1 MFLVFNSFIIL
12 ETCIIPIFLKDTVF
26 ISFFTP
32 DGSYPGL
39 ALKLKKSLDKFNLK
53 SHIVKINRSFRTWEE
68 GTNYKP
74 SFIFQ
79 SLLKFRTNVVWLD
92 IDTEVWQYPH
102 LLFEDHDF
110 AIYNWIA
117 DNDHH
122 LYGKI
127 PYDPKTKSLMCSG
140 GVQKYSYTA
149 PSIHLLL
156 SWIEILRETKNNTK
170 GDDPFL
176 DVVFNKGKFNL
187 NTLWLPK
194 TYNRMDKHSI
204 FWSKIKKDSIVIN
217 HDYKGGGHRNTDI
230 SDIKG
235 F

>member
-1 MFLVFNSFIIL
+1 M
-12 ETCIIPIFLKDTVF
+12 
-26 ISFFTP
+26 
-32 DGSYPGL
+32 
-39 ALKLKKSLDKFNLK
+39 
-53 SHIVKINRSFRTWEE
+53 
-68 GTNYKP
+68 
-74 SFIFQ
+74 
-79 SLLKFRTNVVWLD
+79 NVVWLD
-92 IDTEVWQYPH
+92 IDTEVWQYPY

-122 LYGKI
+122 LFGKI
-127 PYDPKTKSLMCSG
+127 PYDPNTKSLICSG

-156 SWIEILRETKNNTK
+156 SWIEILRETKNKTRE
-170 GDDPFL
+170 DDPFL

-204 FWSKIKKDSIVIN
+204 FWSKINKDLIVIN
-217 HDYKGGGHRNTDI
+217 HDYKGGGHRNSDI
-230 SDIKG
+230 SDMKG

>member
-1 MFLVFNSFIIL
+1 MAKEI
-12 ETCIIPIFLKDTVF
+12 VF
-26 ISFFTP
+26 ISFYTP
-32 DGSYPGL
+32 DGKYPEL
-39 ALKLKKSLDKFNLK
+39 AGKLKKSLDNFDLNH
-53 SHIVKINRSFRTWEE
+53 HIIKINRSFRTWEE
-68 GTNYKP
+68 GTYYKP
-74 SFIFQ
+74 SFILQ

-102 LLFEDHDF
+102 LLFKEHDF

-117 DNDHH
+117 DNNHH
-122 LYGKI
+122 MYGTI
-127 PYDPKTKSLMCSG
+127 PYNPEAKSLFCAG

-156 SWIEILRETKNNTK
+156 SWIEILTKTKNKTR

-176 DVVFNKGKFNL
+176 DIVFNKEKLDL

-194 TYNRMDKHSI
+194 TYNRMDGHSV
-204 FWSKIKKDSIVIN
+204 FWSKINPNSIVIN
-217 HDYKGGGHRNTDI
+217 HQYKRGGHRNTDI
-230 SDIKG
+230 SKTKG

>member
-1 MFLVFNSFIIL
+1 MFLVFNSFIIF
-12 ETCIIPIFLKDTVF
+12 ETCIILIFLKDTVF

-68 GTNYKP
+68 GTYYKP
-74 SFIFQ
+74 TFIFQ

-102 LLFEDHDF
+102 LLFDDHDF

-117 DNDHH
+117 DDDHH

-127 PYDPKTKSLMCSG
+127 PYDPKAKSLICSG

-149 PSIHLLL
+149 SSIHLLIN
-156 SWIEILRETKNNTK
+156 WIEILREPKNK
-170 GDDPFL
+170 KREDDPLL
-176 DVVFNKGKFNL
+176 DIVFNKGKFDL

-204 FWSKIKKDSIVIN
+204 YWSKINQDSIVIN
-217 HDYKGGGHRNTDI
+217 HDYRGGGHRN
-230 SDIKG
+230 K
-235 F
+235 

>member
-1 MFLVFNSFIIL
+1 MFSVINCFIIL
-12 ETCIIPIFLKDTVF
+12 ETYIIQIFLKDTVF

-32 DGSYPGL
+32 NGRYPEL

-53 SHIVKINRSFRTWEE
+53 SHIVKLSSSFRTWEE
-68 GTNYKP
+68 GTNYKA

-102 LLFEDHDF
+102 LLFKDHDF

-117 DNDHH
+117 DDDHH
-122 LYGKI
+122 LFGKI
-127 PYDPKTKSLMCSG
+127 PYDPQAKSLMCSG

-156 SWIEILRETKNNTK
+156 SWIEILRETKNK
-170 GDDPFL
+170 KKEDDPLL
-176 DVVFNKGKFNL
+176 DIVFNEGKFDL

-204 FWSKIKKDSIVIN
+204 FWSKVNKDSIVIN
-217 HDYKGGGHRNTDI
+217 HDYKGGGHRNTNI
-230 SDIKG
+230 SDMKG

>member
-1 MFLVFNSFIIL
+1 
-12 ETCIIPIFLKDTVF
+12 
-26 ISFFTP
+26 
-32 DGSYPGL
+32 
-39 ALKLKKSLDKFNLK
+39 
-53 SHIVKINRSFRTWEE
+53 
-68 GTNYKP
+68 
-74 SFIFQ
+74 
-79 SLLKFRTNVVWLD
+79 
-92 IDTEVWQYPH
+92 
-102 LLFEDHDF
+102 
-110 AIYNWIA
+110 
-117 DNDHH
+117 
-122 LYGKI
+122 
-127 PYDPKTKSLMCSG
+127 MCSG

-156 SWIEILRETKNNTK
+156 SWIEILRQTKNKTRE
-170 GDDPFL
+170 DDPFL